1 MKNNELFNLIKSYSN
16 DLNEIFNPINESTII
31 SNFYINFLED
41 VLYRNILDNFF
52 NNLTEENINDAKLL
66 SSDIEK
72 IKKDFERI
80 QKDILI
86 SSEDIDELIFDK
98 SYYYSS
104 KSEIL
109 SKYPTLENLFN
120 ELEKIIDLSSIEDFI
135 NNQKL
140 EHMTKIKEYKIII
153 KTLILEDLIKNKH
166 FKEVYQLNSD
176 NLTDFIDVD
185 ELKKGLFEKSMK
197 ITKWEIWKTYSTY
210 TNRIFNTEE
219 LKILS
224 EILVKNNIV
233 TVVFISDC
241 TVIWDDKGIIKKDK
255 IFDLNSSSESIEL
268 LNKLPDYAAEGI
280 FQFYNMWDSEEKI
293 LRNIHNEYSYVKG
306 FLSPIILTFDNGK
319 TKTLYPQ
326 LTIYNTGILNLN
338 FRIISPEPIFD
349 YELNGFIYNELKS
362 DNLLINEVE
371 LSYELLNNIKTFNI
385 DDLEKNKKTIKL
397 GSFEH
402 IFVKV
407 DYFKNLLD
415 ISQFLI
421 MVISVYFSK
430 KFRKFDYY
438 DNYWLFSQSVYL
450 LEYNNQPY
458 YKEEIIEN
466 FKEYLIQ
473 ILYGLDFLF
482 NINTSMELPKDL
494 RMLDH
499 YCLFIIKGMSL
510 WISSKDELGIFK
522 EDINNANK
530 VYEKQV
536 VIEAINHFNLLVNK
550 LYEISQNNESYDEI
564 IRLQKYLINL
574 ERFFK
579 TMYIS
584 NFGEIT
590 NIFDYCNQ
598 ELEWNEL
605 IKLSN
610 ELLDINKNHQIK
622 RRNDYLQ
629 YFTIFIALSTLI
641 ATLIIGHVEIKI
653 IVFLICIA
661 FLIFSIV
668 IFRENIYYYVHKLKL
683 IFKYFYNR

>member
-1 MKNNELFNLIKSYSN
+1 
-16 DLNEIFNPINESTII
+16 
-31 SNFYINFLED
+31 
-41 VLYRNILDNFF
+41 
-52 NNLTEENINDAKLL
+52 
-66 SSDIEK
+66 
-72 IKKDFERI
+72 
-80 QKDILI
+80 
-86 SSEDIDELIFDK
+86 
-98 SYYYSS
+98 
-104 KSEIL
+104 
-109 SKYPTLENLFN
+109 
-120 ELEKIIDLSSIEDFI
+120 
-135 NNQKL
+135 
-140 EHMTKIKEYKIII
+140 
-153 KTLILEDLIKNKH
+153 
-166 FKEVYQLNSD
+166 
-176 NLTDFIDVD
+176 
-185 ELKKGLFEKSMK
+185 MK

-210 TNRIFNTEE
+210 TNRIFNAKE

-233 TVVFISDC
+233 TAVFNSDC
-241 TVIWDDKGIIKKDK
+241 TVIWKDKEIIKKDK
-255 IFDLNSSSESIEL
+255 IFDLKSSSENFEL

-280 FQFYNMWDSEEKI
+280 LQFYKMWDSEEII

-402 IFVKV
+402 TFVKV

-421 MVISVYFSK
+421 MVISFYFSK

-494 RMLDH
+494 RILDQ

-510 WISSKDELGIFK
+510 WISSKDELDIFK

-550 LYEISQNNESYDEI
+550 LYEISQNNESYDELI
-564 IRLQKYLINL
+564 SLQKYLINL

-579 TMYIS
+579 TMYLS

-610 ELLDINKNHQIK
+610 KSLDINKNHQIK
-622 RRNDYLQ
+622 RRNDNLQ
-629 YFTIFIALSTLI
+629 YLVIFIAILSLTSQLMVIYPKNENIFILI
-641 ATLIIGHVEIKI
+641 DFVT
-653 IVFLICIA
+653 FLIV
-661 FLIFSIV
+661 LIL
-668 IFRENIYYYVHKLKL
+668 IFREKK
-683 IFKYFYNR
+683 F